1 MGVKIS
7 IGVVQKI
14 QKSTSG
20 RAFNL
25 HSKVNT
31 IFINWF
37 LNISSIHFFF
47 DKMQISEDKH
57 INHVNLKN
65 ISLEK
70 STTAGRGVTYGGTV
84 KSFINSG
91 VFSDW

>member
-1 MGVKIS
+1 
-7 IGVVQKI
+7 
-14 QKSTSG
+14 
-20 RAFNL
+20 
-25 HSKVNT
+25 
-31 IFINWF
+31 
-37 LNISSIHFFF
+37 
-47 DKMQISEDKH
+47 MQISEDKH

-91 VFSDW
+91 VFSD

>member
-31 IFINWF
+31 IFIN
-37 LNISSIHFFF
+37 
-47 DKMQISEDKH
+47 
-57 INHVNLKN
+57 
-65 ISLEK
+65 
-70 STTAGRGVTYGGTV
+70 
-84 KSFINSG
+84 
-91 VFSDW
+91 